1 MTTKKKYLTIPRLFK
16 TIFLILGIIS
26 LFFYIKP
33 YLSAKYLPSDDFK
46 SVEYQSI
53 GLLGKEQLGE
63 FDSKTPNDLFINYY
77 YKSLA
82 LWLGFHNYYFDLLN
96 SISPEIINNNDY
108 YENTRNIKIDEML
121 VALIQTDFTWGDL
134 PTNIDSDDISI
145 TLGKD
150 NKQTFYLAKKS
161 NGNWYF
167 TEQNFQNSETHEKFE
182 QFMKEKKIS
191 IDNIHSTSIPVLSYL
206 NFILGANHAYGFTTQ
221 DALSAMQTAWIP
233 KEIQEHY
240 GEFNIFVINKVLQYA
255 KSTIRSVP
263 GGVPPGTD
271 YVMIYM
277 DPKSTRSI
285 YLQYQKNPQDDSYS
299 WVFPKQVQLNAI
311 NMFLNDLPLDT
322 PRDPFGY
329 NIKYTIWENI
339 PSLISKYG
347 SNAYIIMMAII
358 CLTLLYIIYK
368 SIKLISSKF
377 FIKLGK
383 IYQNK
388 DFNSSRKLS
397 TAMSLAISV
406 YLSSALFFNS
416 TIIFME
422 LSFYFDFIYRVGY
435 GIIIMF
441 LLAEITNVICSFAIA
456 LYAKSRNA
464 VKSARFSFAI
474 TITNKLINLVIILVV
489 AGYIVQELGIDMIH
503 FLTALGLGGLAIA
516 LAGKDTI
523 ENLFGSIILAVE
535 RPIKIGDWVVI
546 ENKEGNVEKIGL
558 RSTTIRT
565 FEDSA
570 LIIPN
575 YAFITSKINNMG
587 ERTYRRYKTM
597 LEIDESTPIEK
608 LHKYVEKLNE
618 LVQNTPHMKKDGYY
632 IRINEVATDSI
643 NVLIY
648 VFFVSND
655 WGEELKQRELFIS
668 EVLNIAKNM
677 DIKFAPTQK
686 IQFESTHN

>member
-1 MTTKKKYLTIPRLFK
+1 M
-16 TIFLILGIIS
+16 
-26 LFFYIKP
+26 
-33 YLSAKYLPSDDFK
+33 
-46 SVEYQSI
+46 
-53 GLLGKEQLGE
+53 
-63 FDSKTPNDLFINYY
+63 
-77 YKSLA
+77 
-82 LWLGFHNYYFDLLN
+82 
-96 SISPEIINNNDY
+96 
-108 YENTRNIKIDEML
+108 
-121 VALIQTDFTWGDL
+121 IQTDFTWDDL
-134 PTNIDSDDISI
+134 PTNIDSDKISI
-145 TLGKD
+145 ILGKD

-161 NGNWYF
+161 NGDWYF
-167 TEQNFQNSETHEKFE
+167 TEQNFQNPETHKKFE
-182 QFMKEKKIS
+182 QFMQEKKLS
-191 IDNIHSTSIPVLSYL
+191 IDDIHSTSMPILSYM
-206 NFILGANHAYGFTTQ
+206 NFILGANQAYGFTTQ
-221 DALSAMQTAWIP
+221 DALSTLQTQWIP
-233 KEIQEHY
+233 KDIRESY
-240 GEFNIFVINKVLQYA
+240 STFNIFAMNKVLQYA
-255 KSTIRSVP
+255 KSTISSVP
-263 GGVPPGTD
+263 GGVPPGSD
-271 YVMIYM
+271 FVMIYM
-277 DPKSTRSI
+277 DPKSTKSI
-285 YLQYQKNPQDDSYS
+285 YFEYLKDSQDNYYN
-299 WVFPKQVQLNAI
+299 WVFSKQVQLNAI
-311 NMFLNDLPLDT
+311 DMFLYSIPLDT
-322 PRDPFGY
+322 PRDPFSY

-347 SNAYIIMMAII
+347 SNTYIFMMAII

-383 IYQNK
+383 VYQNK

-397 TAMSLAISV
+397 TAISLAISV
-406 YLSSALFFNS
+406 YISSALFFNS

-422 LSFYFDFIYRVGY
+422 LSFYFDFVYRVGY

-441 LLAEITNVICSFAIA
+441 LLAEITNVICSFTIA

-618 LVQNTPHMKKDGYY
+618 LVQSTPHMKKDGYY

-668 EVLNIAKNM
+668 EVLNIAKTM